1 MTTFALPRQTLL
13 INLAA
18 MLMPFPAMLM
28 LLFKAVKT
36 EDAICCEFLWG
47 WSVVSGGLDL
57 LCGWISGS
65 ISLVMLEPRWPIIFF
80 SALNLVLSL
89 CAVYRSIA
97 QSSFFLSSLCL
108 LCFICTESRCA
119 LQWPCL
125 FALFFFFWA
134 GKLGL
139 VWWVNMW
146 YLNNFFHLRS
156 CSIQEGCDP
165 LGHGQF

>member
-1 MTTFALPRQTLL
+1 
-13 INLAA
+13 
-18 MLMPFPAMLM
+18 M

-36 EDAICCEFLWG
+36 EDAVCCEFLWG

-97 QSSFFLSSLCL
+97 QSCFCLSSLCL
-108 LCFICTESRCA
+108 LCFICTESHCA

-125 FALFFFFWA
+125 STLFFFFKA
-134 GKLGL
+134 GKLGP

-146 YLNNFFHLRS
+146 YLNNFFTSALLFNSRGMWPIGS
-156 CSIQEGCDP
+156 WAILKTRCYYFLAIIK
-165 LGHGQF
+165 L